1 MVSGDFMAIGG
12 NCFCFHAR
20 KEMGKEEEEEGR
32 AGVGEEGGLGGGG
45 GGGGEGGR
53 GVRYRP
59 TARSL

>member
-20 KEMGKEEEEEGR
+20 KEMGKEEEGR